1 VAVEVG
7 LIEQAVVLVATGWPD
22 VIPPQLLKAQ
32 VGAAELVVNAELV
45 VFVYFPDEVERLVAG
60 PVTIGAVVKGALMVE
75 LADIVITVDWML
87 EVRL

>member
-1 VAVEVG
+1 
-7 LIEQAVVLVATGWPD
+7 LVATGWPD

-45 VFVYFPDEVERLVAG
+45 VLVYFPDEVERLVAG

-75 LADIVITVDWML
+75 FADIVITVDWML